1 MQQRF
6 DLGASAGG
14 IFVDAGDDPLV
25 AIEAGGRAIRIGC
38 CGFSYAEWVGTFYP
52 AGLKQRDMLAY
63 YAERFDTL
71 EIDSSY
77 YGVPKPITF
86 ERLVALTPDDFRVTL
101 KLPGT
106 LTHVPPDDALHEDG
120 GLIVDRARGLRDAGK
135 LACWLAQF
143 PASFRPGDS
152 ARDRLRRL
160 REACDGVPLVVEFR
174 HREWQT
180 LETLAFLD
188 EHDIGWTNVDEPNFD
203 ALLRPSS
210 DVTGGIG
217 YVRFHGRNA
226 EQWWTPP
233 TPGDRYRYEYS
244 DAELEPWADRVLDM
258 AGSARETYAFF
269 NNHRYAQATVDARK
283 LARLIRLRLGG

>member
-6 DLGASAGG
+6 DFGAAAGG
-14 IFVDAGDDPLV
+14 IPAGDAAEPLV
-25 AIEAGGRAIRIGC
+25 AIEAGGRLIRIGC
-38 CGFSYAEWVGTFYP
+38 CGFSYAEWVGSFYP
-52 AGLKQRDMLAY
+52 AGLKQRDMLAF
-63 YAERFDTL
+63 YAKRFDSL
-71 EIDSSY
+71 EIDSAY
-77 YGVPKPITF
+77 YGVPKPVTF
-86 ERLVALTPDDFRVTL
+86 ERLLTLTPDDFRIAM

-106 LTHVPPDDALHEDG
+106 LTHVPPEDALHADG
-120 GLIVDRARGLRDAGK
+120 ALIADRARDLARAGK

-143 PASFRPGDS
+143 PASFRPGVA
-152 ARDRLRRL
+152 ARDRLCRL
-160 REACDGVPLVVEFR
+160 RELLRGVPLVVEFR

-180 LETLAFLD
+180 AETLAFLD
-188 EHDIGWTNVDEPNFD
+188 EHGIGWTNVDEPNFE

-210 DVTGGIG
+210 DVSGGIG

-244 DAELEPWADRVLDM
+244 EDELEPWADRVLDM

-269 NNHRYAQATVDARK
+269 NNHRDAQATVDARK
-283 LARLIRLRLGG
+283 LARLVKLRLG